1 MKKIGIIGGTFN
13 PIHNG
18 HLFIAEEIRVS
29 MEFTKIIFIPNRIPP
44 HRNIDLL
51 TEEHRWNMLNL
62 AIGNNRFFESS
73 RVELDRSGLSYTVD
87 TIRYFYNLYQGDSL
101 FFITGTDAL
110 LNYSWYNFPE
120 LIEMLEGFIA
130 ISRPGY
136 SREILLDKIKKYYP
150 LFSSK
155 IILIDSLLLE
165 ISSSDI
171 RKRLKDGKTIKYLI
185 PDTVEKYILDKKLYI

>member
-13 PIHNG
+13 PVHNG

-29 MEFTKIIFIPNRIPP
+29 MGFTKIIFIPNKIPP

-51 TEEHRWNMLNL
+51 TEEHRWNMLNM
-62 AIGNNRFFESS
+62 AINNNRFFESS
-73 RVELDRSGLSYTVD
+73 RVELDRPGLSYTVD
-87 TIRYFYNLYQGDSL
+87 TIRYFYNLYRDSL
-101 FFITGTDAL
+101 FFVTGMDAL

-120 LIEMLEGFIA
+120 LIDMLEGFIA

-136 SREILLDKIKKYYP
+136 SREILLDKIQKYYP
-150 LFSSK
+150 LVSSK
-155 IILIDSLLLE
+155 IILINSLLLE

-171 RKRLKDGKTIKYLI
+171 RKRLKVGKSIKYLI
-185 PDTVEKYILDKKLYI
+185 PDAVEKYILDNKLYI